1 MPTKQIG
8 DLGEKIAEKYLK
20 SKGYRILDKNY
31 CFRIQG
37 TPQKGEI
44 DIVAQKDKIITFVE
58 VKSLYQKIPRPRDF
72 LIEGLSLEGK
82 VNFLKQK
89 KMIKS
94 AIGWLMK
101 NKIPLDSQW
110 QMDVVAIEINPKT
123 KKAKIRHLKNAI
135 I

>member
-1 MPTKQIG
+1 MSTKQIG
-8 DLGEKIAEKYLK
+8 DLGEKIAERYLE
-20 SKGYRILDKNY
+20 SKGYQILDRNY
-31 CFRIQG
+31 SFRIEG

-44 DIVAQKDKIITFVE
+44 DIVAKKDDITTFIE
-58 VKSLYQKIPRPRDF
+58 VKSIYQKILRSQDF

-82 VNFLKQK
+82 VNFLKQRK
-89 KMIKS
+89 LIKS
-94 AIGWLMK
+94 AIGWLIK
-101 NKIPLDSQW
+101 NKIPLDNQW